1 MIKVIE
7 KHPVVAICLMVAL
20 MLLPNLHVLQVTIME
35 ARNFI
40 TAREMITDNHWLLT
54 TMNGEARYEKPP
66 LPTWISAISAALFGL
81 KVYALRLPTVIMIMV
96 IGVFVYRLSF
106 SMLKN
111 NVHSLVN
118 ACIVITS
125 FYTVGIII
133 EAPWDIYA
141 HGFMIIAIYHLFQ
154 LFQKE
159 NKYWKHTII
168 AGVCLGFSFLSKG
181 PVSLYALFL
190 PFILAYA
197 FTYKFKNFSP
207 KTFSVLSVLILMIG
221 IGGWWFIY
229 VRLIDPETFTHITQ
243 KETSNWGSYNIR
255 PFYYYWSFFTQ
266 SGIWTIPAFIGLLFP
281 YLKTR
286 VRNLKAYKF
295 SFYWTIF
302 AVILLSI
309 IPEKK
314 SRYLMPVLIPLAINT
329 GFYIDYLFQRFKNL
343 KDKKETYPVYFNFG
357 LIASI
362 GVLFPV
368 LAYLGLK
375 DSLEGFWIQ
384 YSIASIVLFSIG
396 IFIFINLKKKAIK
409 QVFFLTVLF
418 FASIFVVAFPLYQ
431 ATVPGNYYDITT
443 LKSEAKVQ
451 DLKVYGLNYVSP
463 EMLWLYGDILP
474 KVNTEDSQL
483 QFPNDTR
490 FGLLTNA
497 LTDAEKQSISE
508 FYTMEFVETYDI
520 NTTDESSSKY
530 NSRLVNYY
538 YILTKK

>member
-7 KHPVVAICLMVAL
+7 KHPVVAICIMVAL
-20 MLLPNLHVLQVTIME
+20 MMLPSLHVMQVTIME

-40 TAREMITDNHWLLT
+40 TAREMLTDNHWLLT

-66 LPTWISAISAALFGL
+66 LPTWLSAISAAIFGL
-81 KVYALRLPTVIMIMV
+81 NVFALRLPTVFMVMV
-96 IGVFVYRLSF
+96 IGVYVYRLSF
-106 SMLKN
+106 SLLNN

-118 ACIVITS
+118 ACIVFTS
-125 FYTVGIII
+125 FYTIGITI

-141 HGFMIIAIYHLFQ
+141 HGFMMIAIYHLYQ
-154 LFQKE
+154 LFQKK

-168 AGVCLGFSFLSKG
+168 AGICLGLSFLSKG
-181 PVSLYALFL
+181 PVSLYALCL
-190 PFILAYA
+190 PFLLAYA
-197 FTYKFKNFSP
+197 FTFKFKKFRP
-207 KTFSVLSVLILMIG
+207 KTFSIFSILILMLI

-229 VRLIDPETFTHITQ
+229 VRLQDPATFSTITQ

-281 YLKTR
+281 YLKSR

-295 SFYWTIF
+295 SFYWTLI

-343 KDKKETYPVYFNFG
+343 QDKKETFPVYFNFG

-375 DSLEGFWIQ
+375 DKLDGFWIEFVM
-384 YSIASIVLFSIG
+384 ASVVLFTIG
-396 IFIFINLKKKAIK
+396 IFIFINLKHKAIK
-409 QVFFLTVLF
+409 NVFFLTVLF
-418 FASIFVVAFPLYQ
+418 FASIFIVALPLSK
-431 ATVPGNYYDITT
+431 ATVPAHYYDITQ
-443 LKSEAKVQ
+443 LQADAKAEG
-451 DLKVYGLNYVSP
+451 LTVYELNYVSP
-463 EMLWLYGDILP
+463 EMIWLYGDKLP
-474 KVNTEDSQL
+474 SITEHEQL
-483 QFPNDTR
+483 YNFPTEAK
-490 FGLLTNA
+490 FGLLTNN
-497 LTDAEKQSISE
+497 LNDAEKQRISAQ
-508 FYTMEFVETYDI
+508 YTMNLIRTYDI
-520 NTTDESSSKY
+520 NTADASSRKH

-538 YILTKK
+538 YIISKK

>member
-1 MIKVIE
+1 MIKVLE
-7 KHPVVAICLMVAL
+7 KHPVITICLLVAV
-20 MLLPNLHVLQVTIME
+20 MLLPNLHVMQVTIME

-66 LPTWISAISAALFGL
+66 LPTWLSAISALIFGL
-81 KVYALRLPTVIMIMV
+81 KVYALRLPTVFMIMV
-96 IGVFVYRLSF
+96 IGVFTYRLSV
-106 SMLKN
+106 SLLQN
-111 NVHSLVN
+111 TAHGLVN
-118 ACIVITS
+118 ACIVITA
-125 FYTVGIII
+125 FYTVGITI

-141 HGFMIIAIYHLFQ
+141 HGFMMIAIYHLFQ

-159 NKYWKHTII
+159 NTYWKHTLI
-168 AGVCLGFSFLSKG
+168 AGICLGFSFLSKG

-190 PFILAYA
+190 PFIFAYA
-197 FTYKFKNFSP
+197 FTYKFKKFRP
-207 KTFSVLSVLILMIG
+207 KTFSIVSVLILMLV

-229 VRLIDPETFTHITQ
+229 VRLVDPETFTHITQ

-295 SFYWTIF
+295 SLYWTIF

-329 GFYIDYLFQRFKNL
+329 GFYIDYLIQRFKTL
-343 KDKKETYPVYFNFG
+343 QHKKETIPVYFNFG

-362 GVLFPV
+362 GVLFPI

-375 DSLEGFWIQ
+375 DKLDGFWFQ
-384 YSIASIVLFSIG
+384 YIIASVVLFSIG
-396 IFIFINLKKKAIK
+396 TLIFINLKKKAIK
-409 QVFFLTVLF
+409 PVFYLTVIF
-418 FASIFVVAFPLYQ
+418 FASIFIVALPLYK
-431 ATVPGNYYDITT
+431 AMVPAHYYDISS
-443 LKSEAKVQ
+443 LKSEAKKQ
-451 DLKVYGLNYVSP
+451 GLNVYGLNAVSP
-463 EMLWLYGDILP
+463 EMLWLYGEILP
-474 KVNTEDSQL
+474 SINTEDNRL
-483 QFPNDTR
+483 EFPKENS
-490 FGLLTNA
+490 FGLLSNE
-497 LTDAEKQSISE
+497 LTASEKQSISAI
-508 FYTMEFVETYDI
+508 YTIDFVRTYDI
-520 NTTDESSSKY
+520 NMANDASKKH
-530 NSRLVNYY
+530 NSRLVNTY